1 MILGMTTATFTAV
14 HVVLSLIGI
23 VAGLLAVYGLIQG
36 KLWAGWTHLF
46 LLTTVLTSLTGYLF
60 PVEHVLPSHI
70 VGAISLVVLAIA
82 MVALYGM
89 SLKGGWR
96 RTYVI
101 AAVVALYFN
110 VFVLVAQSFMK
121 IPALHALAPKGSEP
135 PFAIVQLIV
144 LAAFVW
150 LGVQAVKHFRAENVQ
165 VMRERRAA

>member
-1 MILGMTTATFTAV
+1 M
-14 HVVLSLIGI
+14 
-23 VAGLLAVYGLIQG
+23 AGLLAVYGLNQA

-70 VGAISLVVLAIA
+70 IGAISLVVLAIA
-82 MVALYGM
+82 MVALYGQNV
-89 SLKGGWR
+89 KGGWR

-101 AAVVALYFN
+101 SAVIALYFN

-121 IPALHALAPKGSEP
+121 VPVLHALAPKGAEP

-144 LAAFVW
+144 LVAFIW
-150 LGVQAVKHFRAENVQ
+150 LGFKAVKNFRAEAVQ

>member
-1 MILGMTTATFTAV
+1 M
-14 HVVLSLIGI
+14 
-23 VAGLLAVYGLIQG
+23 AGLLAVYGLNQA

-70 VGAISLVVLAIA
+70 IGAISLVVLAIA
-82 MVALYGM
+82 MVALYGQNV
-89 SLKGGWR
+89 KGGWR

-101 AAVVALYFN
+101 SAVIALYFN
-110 VFVLVAQSFMK
+110 GFVLVAQSFMK
-121 IPALHALAPKGSEP
+121 VPVLHALAPKGAEP

-144 LAAFVW
+144 LVAFIW
-150 LGVQAVKHFRAENVQ
+150 LGFKAVKNFRAEAVQ

>member
-1 MILGMTTATFTAV
+1 MILGMSTSTFTAV

-70 VGAISLVVLAIA
+70 IGAISLVALAIA
-82 MVALYGM
+82 MVALYGQN
-89 SLKGGWR
+89 LNGGWR

-101 AAVVALYFN
+101 SAVVALYFN
-110 VFVLVAQSFMK
+110 VFVLVVQSFLK
-121 IPALHALAPKGSEP
+121 VPALHALAPTGSEP
-135 PFAIVQLIV
+135 PFAVVQFIV
-144 LAAFVW
+144 LVAFVW
-150 LGVQAVKHFRAENVQ
+150 LGFRAVKRFRAETVQ
-165 VMRERRAA
+165 AMRERRAA

>member
-1 MILGMTTATFTAV
+1 M
-14 HVVLSLIGI
+14 
-23 VAGLLAVYGLIQG
+23 AGLLAVYGLNQA

-70 VGAISLVVLAIA
+70 IGAISLVVLAIA
-82 MVALYGM
+82 MVALYGQNV
-89 SLKGGWR
+89 KGGWR

-101 AAVVALYFN
+101 SAVIALYFN

-121 IPALHALAPKGSEP
+121 VPVLHALAPKGAEP

-144 LAAFVW
+144 LVAIIW
-150 LGVQAVKHFRAENVQ
+150 LGFKAVKNFRAEAVQ

>member
-1 MILGMTTATFTAV
+1 M
-14 HVVLSLIGI
+14 
-23 VAGLLAVYGLIQG
+23 AGLLAVYGLSQG

-70 VGAISLVVLAIA
+70 IGAISLVVLAIA
-82 MVALYGM
+82 MVALYGQNV
-89 SLKGGWR
+89 KGGWR

-101 AAVVALYFN
+101 SAVIALYFN
-110 VFVLVAQSFMK
+110 GFVLVAQSFMK
-121 IPALHALAPKGSEP
+121 VPVLHALAPKGAEP

-144 LAAFVW
+144 LVAFIW
-150 LGVQAVKHFRAENVQ
+150 LGFKAVKNFRAEAVQ

>member
-1 MILGMTTATFTAV
+1 M
-14 HVVLSLIGI
+14 
-23 VAGLLAVYGLIQG
+23 AGLLAVYGLSQG

-70 VGAISLVVLAIA
+70 IGAISLVVLAIA
-82 MVALYGM
+82 MVALYGQN
-89 SLKGGWR
+89 LKGGWR

-101 AAVVALYFN
+101 SAVIALYFN
-110 VFVLVAQSFMK
+110 GFVLVAQSFMK
-121 IPALHALAPKGSEP
+121 VPVLHALAPTGWEP

-144 LAAFVW
+144 LVAFIW
-150 LGVQAVKHFRAENVQ
+150 LGFKAVKNFRAEAVQ

>member
-1 MILGMTTATFTAV
+1 M
-14 HVVLSLIGI
+14 
-23 VAGLLAVYGLIQG
+23 AGLLAVYGLNQA

-70 VGAISLVVLAIA
+70 IGAISLVVLAIA
-82 MVALYGM
+82 MVALYGQN
-89 SLKGGWR
+89 LKGGWR

-101 AAVVALYFN
+101 SAVIALYFN
-110 VFVLVAQSFMK
+110 GFVLVAQSFMK
-121 IPALHALAPKGSEP
+121 VPVLHALAPKGAEP

-144 LAAFVW
+144 LVAFIW
-150 LGVQAVKHFRAENVQ
+150 LGFKAVKNFRAEAVQ